1 MNTKLVYVLTCA
13 PEKNYIEQAL
23 LSVFTTR
30 HYNPSANII
39 LIVDD
44 QTNTLLIGK
53 REEILNYTSEKI
65 VVNLD
70 PALSMMDKSRWLK
83 TSVRNLV
90 KGDFLFIDCDTL
102 ITQSLNEID
111 ECEYPVA
118 AVPESHLPIKKFN
131 QHLYDKVDRLSSKL
145 GWNIEEEQ
153 YYFSSGVIY
162 VKDLP
167 QNYELFDK
175 WHTYWK
181 EGCEKGVSI
190 DQPSFAKANIQM
202 NRPVKILDGIW
213 NCVMYTHEAFAYS
226 SKILHFCSFR
236 NMSYVFE
243 DRFLEKVKQEGIER
257 NEFVKFSILNPY
269 KTFIP
274 FENVIYNYKMK
285 DHFLLFK
292 DIRGISKL
300 VFENLGADF
309 DDYIGKTRVE
319 SVAKSLLKNKYFRIG
334 ALLMTAY
341 KFYRVKLNKNYKYV
355 SNTCADNTTT
365 PLLEARVSRNRA
377 LE

>member
-23 LSVFTTR
+23 LSVFTAR

-44 QTNTLLIGK
+44 QTNTLFTGR

-102 ITQSLNEID
+102 ITQSLEDID
-111 ECEYPVA
+111 KCEYPVA

-131 QHLYDKVDRLSSKL
+131 KHLYEKVAGLSSKL
-145 GWNIEEEQ
+145 EWNIEEEQ

-181 EGCEKGVSI
+181 DGREKSVSI
-190 DQPSFAKANIQM
+190 DQPSFAKAIIQM
-202 NRPVKILDGIW
+202 NRPVMILDGIW
-213 NCVMYTHEAFAYS
+213 NCVMYTHVAFAYS

-243 DRFLEKVKQEGIER
+243 NRFLEKVKQEGVKES
-257 NEFVKFSILNPY
+257 EFIKFSILNPY

-274 FENVIYNYKMK
+274 FENVIYPYKMK
-285 DHFLLFK
+285 DFSSLFK
-292 DIRGISKL
+292 DIRSTSRL

-309 DDYIGKTRVE
+309 DDYLGKTRVE
-319 SVAKSLLKNKYFRIG
+319 SIVKSLLKKKHFNSG
-334 ALLMTAY
+334 ALLMTVY

-365 PLLEARVSRNRA
+365 PLLEARVSRNRV